1 MHAFKISEFVVLKL
15 KKYSETEIEW
25 SGFKLRTAEL
35 VLEFKMLKYD
45 LAIFEKW
52 ASLSVLIMIS
62 LMLIGEVIY
71 PVDV

>member
-1 MHAFKISEFVVLKL
+1 MHI
-15 KKYSETEIEW
+15 KKNIRKPK
-25 SGFKLRTAEL
+25 GNGLGCKPRTAEL

-45 LAIFEKW
+45 LGFHRITATFEKQ

-62 LMLIGEVIY
+62 LMLIEVIY